1 MIYKNTRNILFLK
14 KEIIKKEENQNNENK
29 TKKIIYKNK
38 EKIIPIKNPN
48 PNNCELY
55 IIKKGRYCHF
65 EKYKGSEY
73 CVYHRVEEKDEYLIC
88 PYDPKHRILKQK
100 YKNHLKVCNTLLNK
114 KNLESKEWY
123 IKNFN
128 KAKQDKNHILP
139 NDEELSKLYDIK
151 SEIISPEEFE
161 HYIQVILKSYE
172 VAKNIYEKY
181 IKENDLENYVNNILN
196 KNIKN
201 KEIFYRISGLNV
213 DIEKDLKHTEQ
224 RQHLE
229 KHSIQNEAL
238 SDLVFKT
245 GLMDKN
251 SENTIVVEFGAGK
264 GGLSKEINKE
274 NNDKAIYVLLERSG
288 VRFKKENKNEK
299 YNSTRFKTDII
310 DFNLNYIDNLDK
322 IVKEE
327 KQKKLLEEK
336 GYNII
341 GIAKHIC
348 GCAFDISLTSLFN
361 YTHQERIK
369 GLVMATCCHHISR
382 VELLN
387 HLYYY
392 MDTLK
397 MNIKEIIFLFKST
410 SWLFSHDEIR
420 KIKEEK
426 NQEDN
431 TNNDENQINID
442 EKIKNKDEINNIFA
456 KLNLD
461 RKYIGILAK
470 YIIDI
475 GRCICLMD
483 KGFSK
488 VLYLKYCSNSIT
500 TENNVILAIK

>member
-1 MIYKNTRNILFLK
+1 MD
-14 KEIIKKEENQNNENK
+14 IINNEDK
-29 TKKIIYKNK
+29 KIEETKKIIYKGK
-38 EKIIPIKNPN
+38 EKVIPIKNPD

-65 EKYKGSEY
+65 EKYKGSQY
-73 CVYHRVEEKDEYLIC
+73 CVYHRVEEKEEYLIC
-88 PYDPKHRILKQK
+88 PYDPKHRILKHK
-100 YKNHLKVCNTLLNK
+100 YKNHLKVCNTLSNK
-114 KNLESKEWY
+114 KNLENNEWF
-123 IKNFN
+123 IKDFN
-128 KAKQDKNHILP
+128 RAKQDKNHILP
-139 NDEELSKLYDIK
+139 DDDELNKLYDIK
-151 SEIISPEEFE
+151 SEIISSEEFE

-172 VAKNIYEKY
+172 VAKNLYIKY
-181 IKENDLENYVNNILN
+181 IKENDLENYLN
-196 KNIKN
+196 KNLNINIKN
-201 KEIFYRISGLNV
+201 KDIFYRISGINI
-213 DIEKDLKHTEQ
+213 DKENDLKHTDQ

-238 SDLVFKT
+238 SDLVFKS

-264 GGLSKEINKE
+264 GGLSEEINKE
-274 NNDKAIYVLLERSG
+274 NNDKAIYILLERSG
-288 VRFKKENKNEK
+288 VRFKKENKNQK
-299 YNSTRFKTDII
+299 YNSIRFKTDII
-310 DFNLNYIDNLDK
+310 NFNLNYIDNIDK
-322 IVKEE
+322 ITKEE

-348 GCAFDISLTSLFN
+348 GCAFDISLTALFN
-361 YTHQERIK
+361 YAHQERIK

-392 MDTLK
+392 MDILK
-397 MNIKEIIFLFKST
+397 LNIKEIIFLFKST

-420 KIKEEK
+420 NEKE
-426 NQEDN
+426 N
-431 TNNDENQINID
+431 NNDNVKTNKNENIFDKEQI
-442 EKIKNKDEINNIFA
+442 KIKDEINNIFL
-456 KLNLD
+456 KMNLD

-475 GRCICLMD
+475 GRCKCLVD
-483 KGFSK
+483 KGFNK

>member
-1 MIYKNTRNILFLK
+1 MD
-14 KEIIKKEENQNNENK
+14 IINNEDK
-29 TKKIIYKNK
+29 KTEETKKIIYKGK
-38 EKIIPIKNPN
+38 EKVIPIKNPD

-65 EKYKGSEY
+65 EKYKGSQY
-73 CVYHRVEEKDEYLIC
+73 CVYHRVEEKEEYLIC
-88 PYDPKHRILKQK
+88 PYDPKHRILKHK
-100 YKNHLKVCNTLLNK
+100 YKNHLKVCNTLSNK
-114 KNLESKEWY
+114 KNLENNEWF
-123 IKNFN
+123 IKDFN
-128 KAKQDKNHILP
+128 RAKQDKNHILP
-139 NDEELSKLYDIK
+139 NDDELNKLYNIK

-172 VAKNIYEKY
+172 VAKNLYIKY
-181 IKENDLENYVNNILN
+181 IKENDLENYLN
-196 KNIKN
+196 KNLNINIKN
-201 KEIFYRISGLNV
+201 NNIFFRISGINI
-213 DIEKDLKHTEQ
+213 DKENDLKHTDQ

-238 SDLVFKT
+238 SDLVFKS

-264 GGLSKEINKE
+264 GGLSEEINKE
-274 NNDKAIYVLLERSG
+274 NNDKAIYILLERSG
-288 VRFKKENKNEK
+288 VRFKKENKNQK
-299 YNSTRFKTDII
+299 YNSIRFKTDII
-310 DFNLNYIDNLDK
+310 NFNFNYIDNIDK
-322 IVKEE
+322 ITKEE

-348 GCAFDISLTSLFN
+348 GCAFDISLTALFN
-361 YTHQERIK
+361 YAHQERIK

-392 MDTLK
+392 MDILK
-397 MNIKEIIFLFKST
+397 LNIKEIIFLFKST

-420 KIKEEK
+420 NEKE
-426 NQEDN
+426 N
-431 TNNDENQINID
+431 NNDNVKTNKNENIFDKEQI
-442 EKIKNKDEINNIFA
+442 KIKDEINNIFL
-456 KLNLD
+456 KMNLD

-475 GRCICLMD
+475 GRCKCLVD
-483 KGFSK
+483 KGFNK

>member
-1 MIYKNTRNILFLK
+1 M
-14 KEIIKKEENQNNENK
+14 EIIKKEENQNSENK

-128 KAKQDKNHILP
+128 KAKH
-139 NDEELSKLYDIK
+139 
-151 SEIISPEEFE
+151 E

-181 IKENDLENYVNNILN
+181 IKENDLENYVNKILN
-196 KNIKN
+196 ANIKN

-264 GGLSKEINKE
+264 GGLSEEINKE

-348 GCAFDISLTSLFN
+348 GCAFDISLTSVFN

-442 EKIKNKDEINNIFA
+442 EKIKNKDEINNIFT

>member
-1 MIYKNTRNILFLK
+1 MD
-14 KEIIKKEENQNNENK
+14 IINNEDK
-29 TKKIIYKNK
+29 KIEETKKIIYKGK
-38 EKIIPIKNPN
+38 EKVIPIKNPD

-65 EKYKGSEY
+65 EKYKGSQY
-73 CVYHRVEEKDEYLIC
+73 CVYHRVEEKEEYLIC
-88 PYDPKHRILKQK
+88 PYDPKHRILKHK
-100 YKNHLKVCNTLLNK
+100 YKNHLKVCNTLSNK
-114 KNLESKEWY
+114 KNLENNEWF
-123 IKNFN
+123 IKDFN
-128 KAKQDKNHILP
+128 RAKQDKNHILP
-139 NDEELSKLYDIK
+139 DDDELNKLYDIK

-172 VAKNIYEKY
+172 VAKNLYIKY
-181 IKENDLENYVNNILN
+181 IKENDLENYLN
-196 KNIKN
+196 KNLNINIKN
-201 KEIFYRISGLNV
+201 KDIFYRISGINI
-213 DIEKDLKHTEQ
+213 DKENDLKHTDQ

-238 SDLVFKT
+238 SDLVFKS

-264 GGLSKEINKE
+264 GGLSEEINKE
-274 NNDKAIYVLLERSG
+274 NNDKAIYILLERSG
-288 VRFKKENKNEK
+288 VRFKKENKNQK
-299 YNSTRFKTDII
+299 YNSIRFKTDII
-310 DFNLNYIDNLDK
+310 NFNLNYIDNIDK
-322 IVKEE
+322 ITKEE

-348 GCAFDISLTSLFN
+348 GCAFDISLTALFN
-361 YTHQERIK
+361 YAHQERIK

-392 MDTLK
+392 MDILK
-397 MNIKEIIFLFKST
+397 LNIKEIIFLFKST

-420 KIKEEK
+420 NEKE
-426 NQEDN
+426 N
-431 TNNDENQINID
+431 NNDNVKTNKNENIFDKEQI
-442 EKIKNKDEINNIFA
+442 KIKDEINNIFL
-456 KLNLD
+456 KMNLD

-475 GRCICLMD
+475 GRCKCLVD
-483 KGFSK
+483 KGFNK